1 MNELIIESKGI
12 KTNRYFIPPFELR
25 KGELVLIHLDN
36 HIDSVDIEDKM
47 IAIFTGKVKHENV
60 IVHKSLTYVKHF
72 RESKFRSRYFPTTVG
87 EYLLRNVNPNNKFA
101 KKIYETDWINKNTK
115 INTLAGNPRK
125 LLTLYS
131 ILSKTNDI
139 IFDLAAQDFQ
149 GMEHAAE
156 IVKEEIKN
164 DGSALLIEWGNH
176 LKKDCTK
183 YIRAERIPFLK

>member
-25 KGELVLIHLDN
+25 KGELILIHLDN
-36 HIDSVDIEDKM
+36 HIDSIDIEDKM
-47 IAIFTGKVKHENV
+47 IALFTGKVKHENV
-60 IVHKSLTYVKHF
+60 IVHKSLTYVEHF
-72 RESKFRSRYFPTTVG
+72 RESKFRNKYFPMTVG
-87 EYLLRNVNPNNKFA
+87 EYLFRNINRKNKFA
-101 KKIYETDWINKNTK
+101 KKIYETAWINKNIK
-115 INTLAGNPRK
+115 INTLAGNPRR

-131 ILSKTNDI
+131 VLSKTNNI

-164 DGSALLIEWGNH
+164 DGSAILIQWGNH
-176 LKKDCTK
+176 LKERCTK
-183 YIRAERIPFLK
+183 YIRAERIPFSK